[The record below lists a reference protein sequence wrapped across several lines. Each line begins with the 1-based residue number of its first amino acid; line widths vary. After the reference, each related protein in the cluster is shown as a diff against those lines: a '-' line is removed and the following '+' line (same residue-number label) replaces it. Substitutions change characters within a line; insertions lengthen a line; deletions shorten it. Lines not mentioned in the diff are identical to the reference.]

1 MQIAPIEVELHTGL
15 SGAEARRRLEA
26 FGPNSLPSAKPPTVW
41 DRVLRL
47 AREPMLILLLLA
59 AAIYFVLGSMAE
71 GGMLMLFALFSI
83 SLMLIQERRS
93 ENALAALK
101 QLAAPL
107 ARVRRDGEEIRL
119 PSAELV
125 PGDLVILNEGER
137 VPADG
142 VLLAASHLAID
153 ESLLTGESVP
163 VDKTA
168 APGAASTLANRVY
181 GSTLI
186 INGHGIARVT
196 ETGAR
201 TETGKLGTSLASI
214 VPEETHLQQATGR
227 LVRVFGILALIVC
240 GGLAVYYGLVMQD
253 WLQGI
258 LSGIALGMAMLP
270 EEFPVALAIFLAI
283 GSWRLAQAGVLVR
296 HAAAVEALG
305 ATTCLCVDK
314 TGTITENR
322 MQLRYLDDGVSQL
335 DVRQLQALPAS
346 FVPLLKSACYA
357 SRRGGYDPMDL
368 AVFDLA
374 DRTLMSDLDQS
385 LGLAREYGLTSTLL
399 AISQVWRDG
408 DGNLLV
414 ATKGAPEAIV
424 GLCAMPPGDAT
435 AVVDR
440 AHRLA
445 NEGLRVLAVAEA
457 GWDTEA
463 LPDDPRQFAFRYL
476 GLLAFEDPVRPGVLA
491 AVAAAH
497 AAGVKVKMITGD
509 FPATARTIAA
519 EAGIPNA
526 QVVTGDELRDAGPE
540 QLEQWARTV
549 SVFARIRPEQKLQ
562 LVDALQANGET
573 VAMTG
578 DGVNDAPAL
587 KSADIGIA
595 MGKRGT
601 DVAREAAGIVLLE
614 EDFGRIIEGIR
625 LGRRIFDNL
634 RKVIIYIAA
643 VHVPIAGLG
652 FLPVVFGMPVAIWPL
667 HVVVLEMVVDSMSS
681 LAFEDTPAEPDIMRR
696 PPRRRSESVAA
707 LPQLLYGVAQGAAA
721 LVAAFGV
728 YAGALALGVDDDAA
742 RTMAI
747 LTTIVANLGL
757 VLSNSSQNSLLAGG
771 SLRPQPLFLPIS
783 AATLTL
789 TALAIYVPALREVF
803 HFGVPSALE
812 LAVAVAAA
820 LGSFFAVEAGK
831 LLAPVRRIAGA
842 F

>member
-1 MQIAPIEVELHTGL
+1 MQFAPIEMELQTGL
-15 SGAEARRRLEA
+15 SGVEACRRLQQ

-41 DRVLRL
+41 DRLLRL

-71 GGMLMLFALFSI
+71 GIMLMLFALFSI

-93 ENALAALK
+93 DDALAALK

-107 ARVRRDGEEIRL
+107 ARVRRDGEDIRV
-119 PSAELV
+119 PAAELV

-142 VLLAASHLAID
+142 LVLAASHLAVD

-163 VDKTA
+163 VDKAALPTA
-168 APGAASTLANRVY
+168 TAPLCNRVF

-186 INGHGIARVT
+186 VNGHGVARVT

-201 TETGKLGTSLASI
+201 TQTGRLGTSLTSI
-214 VPEETHLQQATGR
+214 VPEQTHLQQATGR
-227 LVRVFGILALIVC
+227 LVRVFGMLALVVC
-240 GGLAVYYGLVMQD
+240 GGLAVYYGLVMRD

-296 HAAAVEALG
+296 HAAAVEAIG

-322 MQLRYLDDGVSQL
+322 MQLRFLDDGVTRL
-335 DVRQLQALPAS
+335 DVRRLQALPAG
-346 FVPLLKSACYA
+346 FVPLLRGARYA

-374 DRTLMSDLDQS
+374 DKTLTSDLDQG

-408 DGNLLV
+408 NGRLLV
-414 ATKGAPEAIV
+414 ATKGAPEAVV
-424 GLCAMPPGDAT
+424 GLCAMPPGDAA

-457 GWDTEA
+457 DWDTEV

-476 GLLAFEDPVRPGVLA
+476 GLLAFEDPVRASVPA

-509 FPATARTIAA
+509 FPATARTIAG
-519 EAGIPNA
+519 EAGISSA
-526 QVVTGDELRDAGPE
+526 QVVTGDELRDAGSE

-549 SVFARIRPEQKLQ
+549 SVFARVRPEQKLQ

-643 VHVPIAGLG
+643 VHIPIAGLG
-652 FLPVVFGMPVAIWPL
+652 FLPVVFGMPIAIWPL

-707 LPQLLYGVAQGAAA
+707 LPQLLYGVAQGSAV
-721 LVAAFGV
+721 LVAAFGI
-728 YAGALALGVDDDAA
+728 YAGALALGVDDDVA
-742 RTMAI
+742 RAMTI
-747 LTTIVANLGL
+747 LTTIIGNLGL
-757 VLSNSSQNSLLAGG
+757 VLSNSSQHSVFAGT
-771 SLRPQPLFLPIS
+771 LPRPQPLFLPI
-783 AATLTL
+783 AAVTLTL
-789 TALAIYVPALREVF
+789 IALAIYVPALRQVF
-803 HFGVPSALE
+803 HFAIPSGPE
-812 LAVAVAAA
+812 LAVSVAAA
-820 LGSFFAVEAGK
+820 LGSFILVEAGK

>member
-1 MQIAPIEVELHTGL
+1 MQTAPIEVELQTGL
-15 SGAEARRRLEA
+15 TGAEARRRLEA
-26 FGPNSLPSAKPPTVW
+26 FGPNSLPSARPPTAW

-47 AREPMLILLLLA
+47 VHEPMLILLLLA

-93 ENALAALK
+93 ETALAALQ

-125 PGDLVILNEGER
+125 PGDLVVLNEGER

-168 APGAASTLANRVY
+168 APGPAAALANQVY

-240 GGLAVYYGLVMQD
+240 GGLAVYHGLVMQD

-283 GSWRLAQAGVLVR
+283 GSWRLAQVGVLVR

-322 MQLRYLDDGVSQL
+322 MRLRYLDDGTARL
-335 DVRQLQALPAS
+335 DVRQLQALPAG
-346 FVPLLKSACYA
+346 FVALLRAALCA
-357 SRRGGYDPMDL
+357 SRRGSYDPMDL

-374 DRTLMSDLDQS
+374 DKTLLSDLDHG

-408 DGNLLV
+408 NGNLLV

-424 GLCAMPPGDAT
+424 GLCAMPADEAA
-435 AVVDR
+435 AVVER

-445 NEGLRVLAVAEA
+445 GEGLRVLAVAEA
-457 GWDTEA
+457 GWDAEI

-476 GLLAFEDPVRPGVLA
+476 GLLAFEDPVRASVPA

-509 FPATARTIAA
+509 FPATALTIAG

-526 QVVTGDELRDAGPE
+526 QVVTGEQLRDASPE
-540 QLEQWARTV
+540 QLAHWARTV

-601 DVAREAAGIVLLE
+601 DVAREAASIVLLE
-614 EDFGRIIEGIR
+614 EDFGRIIEGIS

-652 FLPVVFGMPVAIWPL
+652 LLPVLFGMPIAIWPL

-681 LAFEDTPAEPDIMRR
+681 LAFEDTPAERDIMRR
-696 PPRRRSESVAA
+696 PPRHRSESVAA
-707 LPQLLYGVAQGAAA
+707 LPQLLYGVAQGGAV

-728 YAGALALGVDDDAA
+728 YAGALALGVDADAA
-742 RTMAI
+742 RAMTI
-747 LTTIVANLGL
+747 LATIVGNLGL
-757 VLSNSSQNSLLAGG
+757 VLSNSRQHSIFAGA
-771 SLRPQPLFLPIS
+771 SLRPQPLFLPIA

-789 TALAIYVPALREVF
+789 TALAIYVPALRGIF
-803 HFGVPSALE
+803 HFGVPSAPE
-812 LAVAVAAA
+812 LAVAVAAGI
-820 LGSFFAVEAGK
+820 GSFVVVELGK

>member
-1 MQIAPIEVELHTGL
+1 MQAAPIDMELQSGL
-15 SGAEARRRLEA
+15 TSIEARRRLEV

-41 DRVLRL
+41 DRLLRL

-71 GGMLMLFALFSI
+71 GTMLMLFALFSI

-93 ENALAALK
+93 EDALAALK
-101 QLAAPL
+101 QLSAPI
-107 ARVRRDGEEIRL
+107 ARVRRDGEDVRL
-119 PSAELV
+119 PSADLV

-142 VLLAASHLAID
+142 VLLAAAHLSID
-153 ESLLTGESVP
+153 ESLLTGEAVP
-163 VDKTA
+163 VDK
-168 APGAASTLANRVY
+168 AASPTGMLPPPNRVF
-181 GSTLI
+181 GSTLVV
-186 INGHGIARVT
+186 NGHGVARVT
-196 ETGAR
+196 ETGPR
-201 TETGKLGTSLASI
+201 TETGKLGASLAAI
-214 VPEETHLQQATGR
+214 APEETHLQQATGR
-227 LVRVFGILALIVC
+227 LVRVFGILALFVC

-283 GSWRLAQAGVLVR
+283 GSWRLAQVGVLVR
-296 HAAAVEALG
+296 RAAAVEALG

-322 MQLRYLDDGVSQL
+322 MQLRYLDDGATRL
-335 DVRQLQALPAS
+335 DVRQTEVLPAS
-346 FVPLLKSACYA
+346 FVPLLRGACYA

-374 DRTLMSDLDQS
+374 DNVLASDLDEG
-385 LGLAREYGLTSTLL
+385 LGLAREYGLTTTLL
-399 AISQVWRDG
+399 AISQVWRDSTG
-408 DGNLLV
+408 SLFV
-414 ATKGAPEAIV
+414 ATKGAPEAVI
-424 GLCAMPPGDAT
+424 GMCPMSAGDA
-435 AVVDR
+435 AAMIDR
-440 AHRLA
+440 AHDLA
-445 NEGLRVLAVAEA
+445 TEGLRVLAVAEA
-457 GWDTEA
+457 TWDTEV

-476 GLLAFEDPVRPGVLA
+476 GLLAFEDPVRASVPA
-491 AVAAAH
+491 AVTAAH
-497 AAGVKVKMITGD
+497 AAGVEVKMITGD
-509 FPATARTIAA
+509 FPATARTVAA
-519 EAGIPNA
+519 EAGIPSSE
-526 QVVTGDELRDAGPE
+526 VVTGEDLRGAGPDLM
-540 QLEQWARTV
+540 QKWARTV
-549 SVFARIRPEQKLQ
+549 SVFARVRPEQKLQ
-562 LVDALQANGET
+562 LVDALQAVGET

-614 EDFGRIIEGIR
+614 EDFGSIIEGIR

-643 VHVPIAGLG
+643 VHIPIAGLG
-652 FLPVVFGMPVAIWPL
+652 FLPVVFGMPIAIWPL

-696 PPRRRSESVAA
+696 PPRRRSESVAS
-707 LPQLLYGVAQGAAA
+707 LPQLLYGLAQGTAVLA
-721 LVAAFGV
+721 AAFGIF
-728 YAGALALGVDDDAA
+728 AGALAVGVDDDVA
-742 RTMAI
+742 RAMTI
-747 LTTIVANLGL
+747 VTTIIGNLGL
-757 VLSNSSQNSLLAGG
+757 VLSNSSQHSVFESALP
-771 SLRPQPLFLPIS
+771 RPQPLFLPIA

-789 TALAIYVPALREVF
+789 ILLAIYVPALREIF
-803 HFGVPSALE
+803 HFGVPSGLE
-812 LAVAVAAA
+812 LAVASAAA
-820 LGSFFAVEAGK
+820 LGSWVLVEASK

>member
-1 MQIAPIEVELHTGL
+1 MQIAPIEMELQTGL
-15 SGAEARRRLEA
+15 SSAEARRRLEE
-26 FGPNSLPSAKPPTVW
+26 FGPNRLPSAKPPTVW
-41 DRVLRL
+41 DRLLRL

-71 GGMLMLFALFSI
+71 GIMLMLFAVFSI

-93 ENALAALK
+93 EHALAALQ

-107 ARVRRDGEEIRL
+107 ARVRRDGEDIRV

-125 PGDLVILNEGER
+125 PGDLIILSEGER

-142 VLLAASHLAID
+142 LLLAASHLAVD

-168 APGAASTLANRVY
+168 SPALAAALSNRVF
-181 GSTLI
+181 GGTLI
-186 INGHGIARVT
+186 ISGHGVARVT

-214 VPEETHLQQATGR
+214 VPEQTHLQQATGR
-227 LVRVFGILALIVC
+227 LVRVFGILALLVC
-240 GGLAVYYGLVMQD
+240 GGLAVYYGLVMRD

-322 MQLRYLDDGVSQL
+322 MQLRYLDDGQTRL
-335 DVRQLQALPAS
+335 DVRQLQAMPAS
-346 FVPLLKSACYA
+346 FVPLLRAARNA
-357 SRRGGYDPMDL
+357 SRRDGYDPMDL

-374 DRTLMSDLDQS
+374 DKTLASDLDQG
-385 LGLAREYGLTSTLL
+385 LGLAREYGLTNTLL
-399 AISQVWRDG
+399 AISQVWRDSN
-408 DGNLLV
+408 GNLFV
-414 ATKGAPEAIV
+414 ATKGAPEAVV
-424 GLCAMPPGDAT
+424 GLCTLVPGDAA

-445 NEGLRVLAVAEA
+445 NDGLRVLAVAEA
-457 GWDTEA
+457 GWDTEM
-463 LPDDPRQFAFRYL
+463 LPDDPRQFSFRYL
-476 GLLAFEDPVRPGVLA
+476 GLLAFEDPVRASVPA

-509 FPATARTIAA
+509 FPSTARTIAG

-540 QLEQWARTV
+540 LLQQVALTV
-549 SVFARIRPEQKLQ
+549 SVFARVRPEQKLQ

-614 EDFGRIIEGIR
+614 EDFGHIIEGIR

-643 VHVPIAGLG
+643 VHIPIAGLG
-652 FLPVVFGMPVAIWPL
+652 FLPVVFGMPIAIWPL

-707 LPQLLYGVAQGAAA
+707 LPQLLYGVAQGSAVLA
-721 LVAAFGV
+721 AAFGI
-728 YAGALALGVDDDAA
+728 YAGALALGVDEDAA
-742 RTMAI
+742 RAMTI
-747 LTTIVANLGL
+747 LTTIIGNLGL
-757 VLSNSSQNSLLAGG
+757 VLSNSSQHSIFVGALP
-771 SLRPQPLFLPIS
+771 RPQPLFLPIS
-783 AATLTL
+783 AVTLTL
-789 TALAIYVPALREVF
+789 IALAIYVPVLRHVF
-803 HFGVPSALE
+803 HFGVPSAIE

-820 LGSFFAVEAGK
+820 LGSFLLVEAGK

>member
-1 MQIAPIEVELHTGL
+1 MQAAPIDMELQSGL
-15 SGAEARRRLEA
+15 TSTEARRRLGV
-26 FGPNSLPSAKPPTVW
+26 FGPNSLPSARPPTLR

-71 GGMLMLFALFSI
+71 GIMLMLFAAFSI

-93 ENALAALK
+93 EGALAALQ
-101 QLAAPL
+101 QLSAPM
-107 ARVRRDGEEIRL
+107 ARVRRDGEDVRL
-119 PSAELV
+119 AAADLV
-125 PGDLVILNEGER
+125 PGDLVLLNEGER

-142 VLLAASHLAID
+142 VLVAAAHLAID

-163 VDKTA
+163 VDKSVSPTE
-168 APGAASTLANRVY
+168 APPATNRVF
-181 GSTLI
+181 GSTLVV
-186 INGHGIARVT
+186 NGHGMARVT

-201 TETGKLGTSLASI
+201 TETGKLGASLASI
-214 VPEETHLQQATGR
+214 VPEETHLQRATGR
-227 LVRVFGILALIVC
+227 LVRVFGILALFVC
-240 GGLAVYYGLVMQD
+240 GGLAVYYGLVMGD

-296 HAAAVEALG
+296 RAAAVEALG

-322 MQLRYLDDGVSQL
+322 MQLRYLDDGTTRL
-335 DVRQLQALPAS
+335 DVRQAAVLPAS

-374 DRTLMSDLDQS
+374 DSVLAANLDEHA
-385 LGLAREYGLTSTLL
+385 GLEREYGLTTTLL

-408 DGNLLV
+408 NGRIFV
-414 ATKGAPEAIV
+414 AAKGAPEAII
-424 GLCAMPPGDAT
+424 GMSAMNAPDT
-435 AVVDR
+435 ASMIER
-440 AHRLA
+440 AHGLA
-445 NEGLRVLAVAEA
+445 NQGLRVLAVAEA
-457 GWDTEA
+457 GWDGA
-463 LPDDPRQFAFRYL
+463 VLPDDPRQFAFRYL
-476 GLLAFEDPVRPGVLA
+476 GLLAFEDPVRASVPA
-491 AVAAAH
+491 AVTAAH
-497 AAGVKVKMITGD
+497 AAGVEVKMITGD

-519 EAGIPNA
+519 EAGIPSSE
-526 QVVTGDELRDAGPE
+526 VVTGDDLRGASPALMQE
-540 QLEQWARTV
+540 WARTV
-549 SVFARIRPEQKLQ
+549 SVFARVRPEQKLE

-652 FLPVVFGMPVAIWPL
+652 FLPVVFGMPIAIWPL

-707 LPQLLYGVAQGAAA
+707 LPQLLYGLAQGAAVLA
-721 LVAAFGV
+721 GAFGI
-728 YAGALALGVDDDAA
+728 YAGGLALGVDADVA
-742 RTMAI
+742 RAMTI
-747 LTTIVANLGL
+747 VTTIIGNLGL
-757 VLSNSSQNSLLAGG
+757 VLSNSSQHSVFAGA
-771 SLRPQPLFLPIS
+771 LPRPQPLFLPI
-783 AATLTL
+783 AAVTLTL
-789 TALAIYVPALREVF
+789 IVLAIYVPALRQVF
-803 HFGVPSALE
+803 HFGVPSAVE
-812 LAVAVAAA
+812 LVVAAA
-820 LGSFFAVEAGK
+820 AGLGSFILVETGK